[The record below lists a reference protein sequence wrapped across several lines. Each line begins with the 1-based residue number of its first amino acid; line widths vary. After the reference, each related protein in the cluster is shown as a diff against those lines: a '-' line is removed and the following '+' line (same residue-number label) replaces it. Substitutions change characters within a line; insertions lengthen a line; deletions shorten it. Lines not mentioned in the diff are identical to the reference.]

1 MRLDRFIA
9 RSRIIDIQSSSLEGA
24 LSELLAVS
32 PLEEE
37 GPLSRKN
44 LLNMLLERESSMT
57 TCLGNGILLPHLKLP
72 IKRSYIFAVGRCA
85 DGLEYEGLKE
95 YREIRLIFLLLAS
108 EEEDSYLNVLA
119 ALGRIFH
126 DNVLVDKLTAT
137 TTLESFRDQT
147 KMCFGGVI
155 GRKQELE
162 PKPDNFNQ
170 LVLRE
175 SIKIAKGVRCTSLMV
190 FGDVF
195 PKGVE
200 LDSETTEE
208 FNTILVTQSAS
219 ESPTQEGFPDSFI
232 QVKSFSGNRLS
243 QMRSA
248 ILIGLTRGIL
258 QYDERVCCIGGLAK
272 SERFDSIVVV
282 DIKVEFQAVFN
293 KQSDMLPSCVKPEV
307 MERVLAISTE
317 LAVEGREGKPVGCI
331 FVLGDADDLKPFI
344 KPLILNP
351 FYGYRDEDRNI
362 LNPFMDE
369 TVKEYS
375 SIDGAF
381 IVRGDGVL
389 LSAGS
394 LIHAPDYQHELP
406 SGLGT
411 RHAAGA
417 AISLAA
423 DCISIIVSAST
434 GQVTLFRRGQLLP
447 IIEKSIRGAP

>member
-1 MRLDRFIA
+1 
-9 RSRIIDIQSSSLEGA
+9 
-24 LSELLAVS
+24 
-32 PLEEE
+32 
-37 GPLSRKN
+37 
-44 LLNMLLERESSMT
+44 
-57 TCLGNGILLPHLKLP
+57 
-72 IKRSYIFAVGRCA
+72 
-85 DGLEYEGLKE
+85 
-95 YREIRLIFLLLAS
+95 
-108 EEEDSYLNVLA
+108 
-119 ALGRIFH
+119 
-126 DNVLVDKLTAT
+126 
-137 TTLESFRDQT
+137 
-147 KMCFGGVI
+147 
-155 GRKQELE
+155 
-162 PKPDNFNQ
+162 
-170 LVLRE
+170 
-175 SIKIAKGVRCTSLMV
+175 
-190 FGDVF
+190 
-195 PKGVE
+195 
-200 LDSETTEE
+200 
-208 FNTILVTQSAS
+208 
-219 ESPTQEGFPDSFI
+219 
-232 QVKSFSGNRLS
+232 
-243 QMRSA
+243 
-248 ILIGLTRGIL
+248 
-258 QYDERVCCIGGLAK
+258 
-272 SERFDSIVVV
+272 
-282 DIKVEFQAVFN
+282 
-293 KQSDMLPSCVKPEV
+293 
-307 MERVLAISTE
+307 MERVLAIATE